1 MERINKTDTLNRV
14 KLTANILFS
23 GIGCQERGFENSR
36 LFDLEVL
43 NTSDINKDAVV
54 SYAAVH
60 CGLTKEMIENY
71 SDYPSREEMAA
82 YLKVINL
89 GYEPEKN
96 KPYDWDKLARRKS
109 NDIEKYWLACKLSN
123 NLGDISK
130 IEKLPY
136 ADLWTCSF
144 PCFTADT
151 FVLTKEY
158 GYVPIKDVTTSMSV
172 LTHKNTYEQ
181 VANSGKT
188 GEKLIYSINAK
199 CFDKVECTENHRFLV
214 RTRHRINTHIKG
226 KPLNYRYF
234 DNPVWKECK
243 ELSKN
248 DYLGYSINNN
258 SIIPIW
264 EDAINSKIKIAKLM
278 NNEDFWWIIGRY
290 IADGFKQEQKTGNK
304 IVICCGNKKVQLG
317 LIEEHLEKCGLNYCT
332 DDHKSCI
339 NYHICSNELYKFVCA
354 FGGKAYGKFIPSFV
368 FDMPVNLCK
377 AFIEGYW
384 SGDGCYTNNIYKA
397 TTVSKK
403 LVYGLGQLIAKSYH
417 RPFSIY
423 FTKRKPTCIIEGRT
437 VNQKNSYSI
446 TFNKKNSKQD
456 KAFYED
462 GYIWFPIKNIC
473 CTNEIKP
480 VYDITVK
487 NCHSFT
493 ANGTIAH
500 NCTDISLAGKMK
512 GLSPSDSTRSSL
524 LWENIRLLKTAKD
537 DGTLPKYIMFENV
550 KNLVGK
556 KFINDLNN
564 LLSVLD
570 ELGFNSYWKVLNA
583 KNCGVPQNRERVFVI
598 SIRKDVDN
606 EAFVFPKPFDTGI
619 RLKDILDENVDE
631 KYYLSEDVQSRFKF
645 TSQDFSKNVI
655 GTTKPIS
662 RSIGQRDLVYSKES
676 IMGTLVATDYKQP
689 KQVFEQIPNECVQE
703 GNLSGGKW
711 DKIYESARRYYS
723 VNGCSPTIHTCNG
736 GNTEP
741 KISEPQITHSEWKR
755 QMYDRFIED
764 SEGEVSGCVTNQS
777 KSFGYRPPMKGY
789 SKCLKAESNDT
800 GVVCNYRIRKLTPNE
815 CWKLMGLTE
824 DDCAKA
830 VAIGGSDSQL
840 YKQAGNGIV
849 TNCCELLAEHLY
861 KAQYDNTYA
870 CTDEKISF
878 TIA

>member
-1 MERINKTDTLNRV
+1 MKRINKTDTLNRV

-23 GIGCQERGFENSR
+23 GIGCQERGFENSG

-60 CGLTKEMIENY
+60 CGLTKEMVENY
-71 SDYPSREEMAA
+71 SDYPSREEMAV

-96 KPYDWDKLARRKS
+96 KSYDWDKLARRKS

-144 PCFTADT
+144 PC
-151 FVLTKEY
+151 
-158 GYVPIKDVTTSMSV
+158 
-172 LTHKNTYEQ
+172 
-181 VANSGKT
+181 
-188 GEKLIYSINAK
+188 
-199 CFDKVECTENHRFLV
+199 
-214 RTRHRINTHIKG
+214 
-226 KPLNYRYF
+226 
-234 DNPVWKECK
+234 
-243 ELSKN
+243 
-248 DYLGYSINNN
+248 
-258 SIIPIW
+258 
-264 EDAINSKIKIAKLM
+264 
-278 NNEDFWWIIGRY
+278 
-290 IADGFKQEQKTGNK
+290 
-304 IVICCGNKKVQLG
+304 
-317 LIEEHLEKCGLNYCT
+317 
-332 DDHKSCI
+332 
-339 NYHICSNELYKFVCA
+339 
-354 FGGKAYGKFIPSFV
+354 
-368 FDMPVNLCK
+368 
-377 AFIEGYW
+377 
-384 SGDGCYTNNIYKA
+384 
-397 TTVSKK
+397 
-403 LVYGLGQLIAKSYH
+403 
-417 RPFSIY
+417 
-423 FTKRKPTCIIEGRT
+423 
-437 VNQKNSYSI
+437 
-446 TFNKKNSKQD
+446 
-456 KAFYED
+456 
-462 GYIWFPIKNIC
+462 
-473 CTNEIKP
+473 
-480 VYDITVK
+480 
-487 NCHSFT
+487 
-493 ANGTIAH
+493 
-500 NCTDISLAGKMK
+500 TDISLVGKMK

-524 LWENIRLLKTAKD
+524 LWENMRLLKMAKD

-556 KFINDLNN
+556 KFIYDFNN

-598 SIRKDVDN
+598 SIRKDIDN
-606 EAFVFPKPFDTGI
+606 GAFNFPKPFDTGV
-619 RLKDILDENVDE
+619 RLKDVLDKNVDE
-631 KYYLSEDVQSRFKF
+631 KYYLSEKIIKGFQKHNENH
-645 TSQDFSKNVI
+645 KNK
-655 GTTKPIS
+655 GTGFIWKPKTDEDIANTL
-662 RSIGQRDLVYSKES
+662 RANAALCPTDNSIKES
-676 IMGTLVATDYKQP
+676 GIKIAGSLNPTKTVQDRVRVLDVDGCSQSLRATDYKDPVKILQGID
-689 KQVFEQIPNECVQE
+689 KSVNDTQMIEYANCITAREDRGVSNRKSEGTAVLEIPNECVQE

-736 GNTEP
+736 ENTEP

-755 QMYDRFIED
+755 QMYDRFVED

-824 DDCAKA
+824 EDCSKA
-830 VAIGGSDSQL
+830 VAIGVSDSQL

-861 KAQYDNTYA
+861 KAQYDSTYA
-870 CTDEKISF
+870 CVDERLALVLYEKRGQIKS
-878 TIA
+878 I